1 MSYVHL
7 VFPNQLFANLP
18 VNKSISIYL
27 VEEHLFFKHFNFH
40 KMKLA
45 FHRAS
50 MKCYADHLTGQG
62 FSLKY
67 IDSTNEQSD
76 IRTLIQSLNAQG
88 ISEISIT
95 EVDDNWLEKRIKHSC
110 EKFKIGLNVFESP
123 LFINSTNNLNAFFR
137 STKKTFFQ
145 TSFYKNE
152 RKRLQLLVNDK
163 NNPDGGKW
171 TYDAENRKKY
181 PKNTLPPATTFPQN
195 TVYWNEAFQYV
206 EQHFN
211 KNIGELNEAWTYPVT
226 FSESQNWLNDFLEQ
240 RFANFGTYEDAIL
253 ATKCINNH
261 SLLSPLLNTGL
272 ISPQTVVQH
281 IITYAEQ
288 HNIEIN
294 NTEGLIR
301 QIIGWREFIR
311 GMYIAKGTFSR
322 NENFWQFT
330 KSMPKSFYT
339 ATTGIEPVDNTVK
352 KVLKT
357 GYCHHIERLMILGN
371 FMLLCEIKPNA
382 VYDWFME
389 LFIDAYDWVMVPN
402 VYGMSQF
409 ADGGTFATK
418 PYLSGSN
425 YILKM
430 SDYKKGNWCATWDGL
445 FWRFIHKNRAFFLKN
460 PRLSMMVR
468 TWDKKTSTQQSDLL
482 NKAEVFLIDL
492 K

>member
-1 MSYVHL
+1 MTSAHL
-7 VFPNQLFANLP
+7 VFPHQLLQNLP
-18 VNKSISIYL
+18 VNKTTIIYL
-27 VEEHLFFKHFNFH
+27 VEEHLFFRHFNFH

-50 MKCYADHLTGQG
+50 MKFYADYLTEQG
-62 FSLKY
+62 FSVEY
-67 IDSTNEQSD
+67 VSSTSAQSD
-76 IRTLIQSLNAQG
+76 IRTLIKTL
-88 ISEISIT
+88 SEQAIDKISIT

-123 LFINSTNNLNAFFR
+123 LFINSTNDLSAFFR
-137 STKKTFFQ
+137 SDKKSFFQ

-152 RKRLQLLVNDK
+152 RKRLNLLVNE
-163 NNPDGGKW
+163 NNDPDGGKW
-171 TYDAENRKKY
+171 TYDAKNRKKY
-181 PKNTLPPATTFPQN
+181 PKNTLPPATRFPKN
-195 TVYWNEAFQYV
+195 EIYWNEAFKYV

-211 KNIGELNEAWTYPVT
+211 NNIGELNEAWTYPIS
-226 FSESQNWLNDFLEQ
+226 FSESQTWLQDFLEQ
-240 RFANFGTYEDAIL
+240 RFAHFGTYEDAIL
-253 ATKCINNH
+253 ATKSINHH

-272 ISPQTVVQH
+272 IAPKTIVKQ
-281 IITYAEQ
+281 IIQYAKDN
-288 HNIEIN
+288 NIEIN

-322 NENFWQFT
+322 NENFWKFD
-330 KSMPKSFYT
+330 KEMPKAFYNG
-339 ATTGIEPVDNTVK
+339 TTGIEPVDNTIK

-382 VYDWFME
+382 VYRWFME

-430 SDYKKGNWCATWDGL
+430 SDYSKGKWCAIWDGL

-468 TWDKKTSTQQSDLL
+468 TWDKKTTDQQNLL
-482 NKAEVFLIDL
+482 LQTAEAYLAHL